1 MNTLLDAFKLALF
14 HEVKS
19 QAFYT
24 LAAQVTRY
32 QESRVWLLALAGLEE
47 DHTRSLIRRVGDREF
62 AAGFDAHGYIADLQ
76 RSIEAV
82 LTREEEAIV
91 REGERQALFD
101 LAKGMEL
108 QAHENYLAMAEEAM
122 EPELAQY
129 FRSLAAQEHGHYEE
143 LLRIEHTLS
152 LVAGDRA

>member
-1 MNTLLDAFKLALF
+1 MNTLLDAYKLALF

-19 QAFYT
+19 QAFYK

-47 DHTRSLIRRVGDREF
+47 DHAMSLVRRVADKGF
-62 AAGFDAHGYIADLQ
+62 AAGFDSHAYIAGLQ
-76 RSIEAV
+76 ESVEAV
-82 LTREEEAIV
+82 LNSEEEVIV

-101 LAKGMEL
+101 LAKGLEL
-108 QAHENYLAMAEEAM
+108 QAHENYLAMADEAS
-122 EPELAQY
+122 EPELTQY

-152 LVAGDRA
+152 LVAGDGA